1 MKFWTL
7 LLVGLLL
14 ISSSALGDLSVA
26 DWEKLTRMFK
36 ESEARTQQDIK
47 ESEART
53 QQDIKESEARTQQDI
68 KESEAR
74 TKEFVGQEGAK
85 VTLRIDETNKRI
97 ETESQGIRDR
107 FGDVNL
113 RLNFNFGLMVAL
125 VAGIIGL
132 PLLRERKKEREQDEK
147 IAMQQQ
153 LIEALQA
160 QLAAVLQELETLK
173 QHQAPSASATE

>member
-14 ISSSALGDLSVA
+14 ISSSALGDLSGA
-26 DWEKLTRMFK
+26 DWEKLTRIFK
-36 ESEARTQQDIK
+36 ESEARTQQN
-47 ESEART
+47 
-53 QQDIKESEARTQQDI
+53 I

-74 TKEFVGQEGAK
+74 TKEFVMQEVAK
-85 VTLRIDETNKRI
+85 VTIRIDGTNKRI
-97 ETESQGIRDR
+97 ETESQTVRDR

-132 PLLRERKKEREQDEK
+132 LLLRERKKEREQDEK
-147 IAMQQQ
+147 IATQQQ

>member
-14 ISSSALGDLSVA
+14 ISSSALGDLSGA

-36 ESEARTQQDIK
+36 ESEARTQQN
-47 ESEART
+47 
-53 QQDIKESEARTQQDI
+53 I

-74 TKEFVGQEGAK
+74 TKEFVMQEVAK
-85 VTLRIDETNKRI
+85 VTIRIDGTNKRI
-97 ETESQGIRDR
+97 ETESQTVRDR

-113 RLNFNFGLMVAL
+113 RLNFNFGLLVAL

-132 PLLRERKKEREQDEK
+132 LLLRERKKEREQDEK
-147 IAMQQQ
+147 IATQQQ

>member
-14 ISSSALGDLSVA
+14 ISSSALGDLSGA

-36 ESEARTQQDIK
+36 ESEARTQQN
-47 ESEART
+47 
-53 QQDIKESEARTQQDI
+53 I

-74 TKEFVGQEGAK
+74 TKEFVMQEVAK
-85 VTLRIDETNKRI
+85 VTIRIDGTNKRI
-97 ETESQGIRDR
+97 ETESQTVRDR

-132 PLLRERKKEREQDEK
+132 LLLRERKKEREQDEK
-147 IAMQQQ
+147 IATQQQ

>member
-14 ISSSALGDLSVA
+14 ISSSALGDLSGA

-36 ESEARTQQDIK
+36 ESEARTQQN
-47 ESEART
+47 
-53 QQDIKESEARTQQDI
+53 I

-74 TKEFVGQEGAK
+74 TKEFVMQEVAK
-85 VTLRIDETNKRI
+85 VTIRIDGTNKRI
-97 ETESQGIRDR
+97 ETESQAVRDR

-113 RLNFNFGLMVAL
+113 RLNFNFGLLVAL

-132 PLLRERKKEREQDEK
+132 LLLRERKKEREQDEK
-147 IAMQQQ
+147 IATQQQ

>member
-14 ISSSALGDLSVA
+14 ISSSALGELGVE

-36 ESEARTQQDIK
+36 ELEARKQQDIK
-47 ESEART
+47 ESEV
-53 QQDIKESEARTQQDI
+53 
-68 KESEAR
+68 R
-74 TKEFVGQEGAK
+74 TKEFVMQEVAK
-85 VTLRIDETNKRI
+85 VTIRIDGTNKRI
-97 ETESQGIRDR
+97 ETESQAVRDR

-113 RLNFNFGLMVAL
+113 RLNLMVAL

-132 PLLRERKKEREQDEK
+132 LLLRERKKEREQDEK
-147 IAMQQQ
+147 IATQQQ

>member
-7 LLVGLLL
+7 LLIGLLL
-14 ISSSALGDLSVA
+14 ISSSALGALNVA

-36 ESEARTQQDIK
+36 ESEARTQQ
-47 ESEART
+47 A
-53 QQDIKESEARTQQDI
+53 I

-74 TKEFVGQEGAK
+74 TKELVGQEVAK
-85 VTLRIDETNKRI
+85 VNVRIDETNKRI
-97 ETESQGIRDR
+97 ETGAQAVRDR

-113 RLNFNFGLMVAL
+113 RLNFNFGLLVVL

-132 PLLRERKKEREQDEK
+132 TLLRDGKKEREQDEK
-147 IAMQQQ
+147 IATQQQ

>member
-14 ISSSALGDLSVA
+14 ISSSALGDLSGA

-36 ESEARTQQDIK
+36 ESEARTQQN
-47 ESEART
+47 
-53 QQDIKESEARTQQDI
+53 I

-74 TKEFVGQEGAK
+74 TKEFVMQEVAK
-85 VTLRIDETNKRI
+85 VTIRIDGTNKRI
-97 ETESQGIRDR
+97 ETESQTVRDR

-132 PLLRERKKEREQDEK
+132 LLLRERKKEREQDEK
-147 IAMQQQ
+147 IATQQQ

-160 QLAAVLQELETLK
+160 QLAAGLQELETLK
-173 QHQAPSASATE
+173 QQAPSASATE

>member
-14 ISSSALGDLSVA
+14 ISSSALGELGVE

-53 QQDIKESEARTQQDI
+53 
-68 KESEAR
+68 
-74 TKEFVGQEGAK
+74 KEFVMQEVAK
-85 VTLRIDETNKRI
+85 VTIRIDGTNKRI
-97 ETESQGIRDR
+97 ETESQAVRDR

-113 RLNFNFGLMVAL
+113 RLNLMVAL

-132 PLLRERKKEREQDEK
+132 LLLRERKKEREQDEK
-147 IAMQQQ
+147 IATQQQ

>member
-7 LLVGLLL
+7 LLIGLLL
-14 ISSSALGDLSVA
+14 ISSSALGALNVA

-36 ESEARTQQDIK
+36 ESEARTK
-47 ESEART
+47 EL
-53 QQDIKESEARTQQDI
+53 
-68 KESEAR
+68 
-74 TKEFVGQEGAK
+74 VGQEVAK
-85 VTLRIDETNKRI
+85 VNVRIDETNKRI
-97 ETESQGIRDR
+97 ETGAQAVRDR

-113 RLNFNFGLMVAL
+113 RLNFNFGLLVVL

-132 PLLRERKKEREQDEK
+132 TLLRDGKKEREQDEK
-147 IAMQQQ
+147 IATQQQ